1 MRLMILLIGLA
12 AGWFLM
18 KNPTP
23 PNELVN
29 LLTPPSKVKRDA
41 AQQKTQL
48 AAGKQLAPAAPAKPF
63 CPPFDGRMRIC
74 STNPN
79 ERG

>member
-23 PNELVN
+23 PTELAN
-29 LLTPPSKVKRDA
+29 LLAPPSKVKRDVA
-41 AQQKTQL
+41 SQKAQQ
-48 AAGKQLAPAAPAKPF
+48 AADNQPGSAAPANPF
-63 CPPFDGRMRIC
+63 CQPFDGRMRIC

-79 ERG
+79 ERR